1 MSESPTSAGSM
12 SEGRLRIPAMTA
24 ALLFLFIGVVALVTM
39 LGDPYQMDFVS
50 YWAGARLAVEGNTAG
65 AYDLA
70 LHRSVELGAITMR
83 GALPFAYPP
92 CFLLLLAPFG
102 LLSYP
107 VAAFDWVLLGF
118 AAYCAAL
125 RRWAPAMPWPALSFP
140 PLLVNVITG
149 QAGFLTAALLIGG
162 MLLLPRRPVA
172 AGLLLGLLVVK
183 PQLGLILPLAL
194 LAGREW
200 RALAGAAASAIAL
213 AALSLLVFGWAP
225 WQAWLGNAGFIASIA
240 SEGLAGWHRM
250 ASVYGAL
257 RLAGLGA
264 GLAWTLHALTALA
277 AAAAAALVWYRR
289 AGLEAQAGALAAA
302 TALASPYLFVYDML
316 ILVAPFLWLVGRG
329 RHRLLLALAWAIL
342 FLALVQV
349 AGLSGGPNL
358 MPLAPIIMLALILVE
373 AGQFPFRFRASASE
387 TEPEPRAAGLG

>member
-1 MSESPTSAGSM
+1 M
-12 SEGRLRIPAMTA
+12 SEGRLRLPAMTI
-24 ALLFLFIGVVALVTM
+24 ALLFLFIGVLALVTI
-39 LGDPYQMDFVS
+39 LADPYQMDFVS
-50 YWAGARLAVEGNTAG
+50 YWAGAQLALGGNPAG

-70 LHRSVELGAITMR
+70 LHRSVELGAIPLH

-125 RRWAPAMPWPALSFP
+125 RRWAPAMPWLALSFP

-149 QAGFLTAALLIGG
+149 QAGFLAAALLIGG
-162 MLLLPRRPVA
+162 MTLLRKRPLV

-183 PQLGLILPLAL
+183 PQLGLVLPLAL

-200 RALAGAAASAIAL
+200 RAFAGAAASAIGLNLLAL
-213 AALSLLVFGWAP
+213 LAFGWAP
-225 WQAWLGNAGFIASIA
+225 YSAWLANAGLFASIA

-257 RLAGLGA
+257 RLAGLASGA
-264 GLAWTLHALTALA
+264 AWAIHAATALA
-277 AAAAAALVWYRR
+277 ATAAACWVWHRKAELGAR
-289 AGLEAQAGALAAA
+289 AGALAAA

-329 RHRLLLALAWAIL
+329 RHWALLGLAWAIL

-349 AGLSGGPNL
+349 AGWSGGPNL
-358 MPLAPIIMLALILVE
+358 MPLAPMILLALILIETRQPRGLSV
-373 AGQFPFRFRASASE
+373 SASE
-387 TEPEPRAAGLG
+387 TEPLPRAAGLG

>member
-1 MSESPTSAGSM
+1 M
-12 SEGRLRIPAMTA
+12 SEGRLRIPAMTV
-24 ALLFLFIGVVALVTM
+24 ALLFLFIAVTALVTM

-50 YWAGARLAVEGNTAG
+50 YWAGAQLAVDGDPAG

-70 LHRSVELGAITMR
+70 LHRSVELGAIPLR

-125 RRWAPAMPWPALSFP
+125 RRWAPAMPWLALSFP

-149 QAGFLTAALLIGG
+149 QAGFLSAAALIGG
-162 MLLLPRRPVA
+162 LVLLPRRPLV
-172 AGLLLGLLVVK
+172 AGLLLGLLVMK
-183 PQLGLILPLAL
+183 PQLGLVLPLAL

-200 RALAGAAASAIAL
+200 RALAGAAASAAGL
-213 AALSLLVFGWAP
+213 AALSLLVFGWTP
-225 WQAWLGNAGFIASIA
+225 WQAWLANAGLIASIA

-257 RLAGLGA
+257 RLAGSGA
-264 GLAWTLHALTALA
+264 GLAWTLHAAVALA
-277 AAAAAALVWYRR
+277 AAAAAALLWHRR
-289 AGLEAQAGALAAA
+289 VELEARVGALAAA

-329 RHRLLLALAWAIL
+329 RHLLLLGLAWAIL
-342 FLALVQV
+342 FLALIQV
-349 AGLSGGPNL
+349 SGLSGGPNL
-358 MPLAPIIMLALILVE
+358 MPLAPIILLALILVE
-373 AGQFPFRFRASASE
+373 CGQPPFRFSASASE